1 MVPCGCAWNEGIGA
15 MLPALFGVQAG
26 AIALVRQ
33 RCDHDLFFGVTSVAL
48 KGRPLQMLKA

>member
-1 MVPCGCAWNEGIGA
+1 MPCGCAWNEGIGA